1 MKTFLRVLLVILAA
15 ILPLMA
21 QQNHPNLN
29 GVWQG
34 PYTPDLSRTLP
45 AGQTI
50 PFTSYG
56 AERFKKVDPANNPD
70 GFCLP
75 VGPARGFQT
84 PAPFQL
90 VQNNDTIAVL
100 FENQRIFRIIYV
112 DGTTKHPEDINDYPE
127 WMGHSVGHWEGNKLV
142 VDTVGINERTWLD
155 TQGHEH
161 SAKLHLIETFEKTNA
176 DTIHYTVTFDDP
188 VFFSRP
194 WTSPRDFKRQNTRI
208 MSYSCEENEKDRIH
222 LQPQNK

>member
-1 MKTFLRVLLVILAA
+1 MKTYFRVVLLIAVTAVPLAA
-15 ILPLMA
+15 
-21 QQNHPNLN
+21 QQKRPDLN

-45 AGQTI
+45 QGQTI
-50 PFTSYG
+50 PFTPYG
-56 AERFKKVDPANNPD
+56 EERFKKVDPANNPD

-75 VGPARGFQT
+75 VGPARGFQA

-90 VQNNDTIAVL
+90 VQNDNTIAVL
-100 FENQRIFRIIYV
+100 FENQRIFRIIYL
-112 DGTTKHPEDINDYPE
+112 DGTKHPDDIADYPE
-127 WMGHSVGHWEGNKLV
+127 WMGHSVGHWEGDKLV
-142 VDTVGINERTWLD
+142 VDTVGANERTWLD

-161 SAKLHLIETFEKTNA
+161 SDKLHLTETFEKTGTDN
-176 DTIHYTVTFDDP
+176 IHYTVTFEDP
-188 VFFSRP
+188 VFFAKP

-222 LQPQNK
+222 LLPKENK

>member
-75 VGPARGFQT
+75 VGPARGFQS

>member
-1 MKTFLRVLLVILAA
+1 MKTYAGIVLLVAAMAVPLAA
-15 ILPLMA
+15 
-21 QQNHPNLN
+21 QSKHPDLN

-34 PYTPDLSRTLP
+34 PYTPDLSRALAP
-45 AGQTI
+45 GETI
-50 PFTSYG
+50 PFTPFG

-75 VGPARGFQT
+75 VGPARAFQS

-90 VQNNDTIAVL
+90 VQNDNTIAVL

-112 DGTTKHPEDINDYPE
+112 DGTKHPEDIDEYPE
-127 WMGHSVGHWEGNKLV
+127 WMGHSVGRWEGNKLV
-142 VDTVGINERTWLD
+142 VDTVGINERSWLD

-161 SAKLHLIETFEKTNA
+161 SGKLHLTETFEKTGP
-176 DTIHYTVTFDDP
+176 DVIHYTVKFEDP
-188 VFFSRP
+188 VFFSKP
-194 WTSPRDFKRQNTRI
+194 WTSVRDFKRQNTRI

-222 LQPQNK
+222 LQPKVN